1 MKHSIS
7 QTQILMKKI
16 TFVALLLLLVTQ
28 LTYAQET
35 YKKVSITATPNAIQQ
50 LDDEGIDLTCGVIIR
65 NNTMDIELT
74 QYQLD
79 KLTARGIPYTVLIE
93 DMVAFYSQRAIADLP
108 RATRELQQMKA
119 TAASYRSYSVD
130 EVLNNVG
137 QYSECEEID
146 WAVPANW
153 HLNNAANYPSE
164 TNHFGGCLTYQM
176 VLDELD
182 AMRAQYPGLISVK
195 SDASLVSGESNIAAN
210 KQTTFEGRKVYYVRI
225 SNDPNVDNPNRPE
238 TLYQSLIH
246 SREAATVMNQLY
258 FMWYLL
264 ENYATDPAIQNLINN
279 QELYFIPVLNPDGF
293 VYNQTVAPDG
303 GGGQR
308 KNRNTTGS
316 NSCSTYLNG
325 IDLNRNSAYYWG
337 NGGSSAS
344 ACNDTY
350 MGTGPFSE
358 NETQIMRDFFLDHD
372 FKLALNHHSYK
383 NAMLH
388 AYAGVNQTNPRP
400 DEYAKYN
407 HDMSYY
413 NRYMHGPSTNVT
425 SLNSGNMNDWML
437 GGPAGTSANGTATG
451 TGSGKNTLSWTPENG
466 LSSEGTGGSYGGF
479 WPQPSNFVHIAKRA
493 MRMNF
498 LAAYYSGK
506 YAKLHDFNQS
516 DIISLNGDLKF
527 AVENLGQTAS
537 DFTVTVTPISAN
549 ILTVGAP
556 STQTG
561 MPVLQQ
567 NNVNISYTLDPAIQL
582 NDKIEFKVTLTN
594 DNASDNVLYEA
605 NIVKH
610 YSPTVL
616 FDGNAL
622 SNWSQTTGT
631 WYTTSDAYSSTAIT
645 STNGGTY
652 ASNDTKHIQMNG
664 SLDVT
669 GNAKTVIQFYAKWDL
684 ERSFDYVQLE
694 GSTNGTTWTPLCGK
708 LTKPGAPDD
717 NNNYSNKSGT
727 NNNFQPDYEPL
738 YDGDTQERWNMEE
751 IVIDATDNSFLNNQS
766 TVYLRFEFK
775 TDSNNRNDTYYN
787 MDFEGFT
794 FDDFKVIGI
803 QIPCETTVPTSLA
816 VSNLTTST
824 ATVTWDAIPSA
835 TYDVRY
841 RVVGDPNWTEATDIN
856 DITYTITGLTFN
868 DYEVQVRTRCAV
880 STSAY
885 SDSEN
890 FTISQCIGDVVSV
903 FPYNESFESGLG
915 LWSQGASNEIDW
927 TRFSGLTPS
936 NTGSNPINTTGPSA
950 ASDGSF
956 YMYTESSSANN
967 EKEAYLVSPCI
978 QLNGMENSELTFDY
992 HMFGANMGTLT
1003 LEVSI
1008 DNGVTYTTE
1017 FTRTGNHPNQN
1028 ANSDPWITETV
1039 DLSDYNDQTIKLR
1052 FYGLTGSNYT
1062 SDISIDNISITADE
1076 PAVLVAP
1083 TAVCQNITVQLD
1095 ATGNAT
1101 IVAADVDG
1109 GSTDDV
1115 AITNY
1120 SIDISTFDCSNVGT
1134 PVNVTLTVTDA
1145 DNQTDTCTATVTV
1158 ADSIDP
1164 LCVTKDITIELDA
1177 SGNASITASQIDNGS
1192 SDNCGLTGFSVTP
1205 SSFNSGNTGDNTV
1218 TFTVVDVNGNSSN
1231 CTAIVTVNDNAL
1243 SIANFN
1249 SDNVIIK
1256 PNPFNTNVTINLSS
1270 NLNNSEF
1277 EINIYDLNG
1286 RVVLTQRKSCLQ
1298 GTIKVNNLE
1307 QLEQAPYFIKIRN
1320 TENGTTVT
1328 KRLIKN

>member
-1 MKHSIS
+1 
-7 QTQILMKKI
+7 MKKI

-28 LTYAQET
+28 LTYSQET

-50 LDDEGIDLTCGVIIR
+50 LDNEGIDLTCGVIIR
-65 NNTMDIELT
+65 NNTIDIELT

-79 KLTARGIPYTVLIE
+79 KLTDRGIPYTVLIE
-93 DMVAFYSQRAIADLP
+93 DMVAFYSQRAIEDLP
-108 RATRELQQMKA
+108 RASQELQQMKA

-137 QYSECEEID
+137 QYNECEEID

-153 HLNNAANYPSE
+153 NLNDAANYPAE

-182 AMRAQYPGLISVK
+182 AMRTQYPGLISVK

-210 KQTTFEGRKVYYVRI
+210 KQTTFEGRTVYYVRI

-264 ENYATDPAIQNLINN
+264 ENYNTDPAIQNLLNN

-293 VYNQTVAPDG
+293 VYNQTNAPNG

-316 NSCSTYLNG
+316 NSCSTYLDG

-451 TGSGKNTLSWTPENG
+451 TGSGKNTMSWTPENG

-498 LAAYYSGK
+498 IAAYYSGK

-516 DIISLNGDLKF
+516 DILSLNGDLKF

-567 NNVNISYTLDPAIQL
+567 NNVNINYTLDPAIQL

-594 DNASDNVLYEA
+594 DYASDNVLYEA

-652 ASNDTKHIQMNG
+652 ASNDTKRIQMNG
-664 SLDVT
+664 SLDVS

-717 NNNYSNKSGT
+717 NNNYSNKSSA
-727 NNNFQPDYEPL
+727 NNDFQPDYEPL

-803 QIPCETTVPTSLA
+803 QIPCETTVPTNLS
-816 VSNLTTST
+816 VSNVDANS
-824 ATVTWDAIPSA
+824 ATVNWDLIPSA
-835 TYDVRY
+835 TYDLRY
-841 RVVGDPNWTEATDIN
+841 KENTASTWIDVLDVTSN
-856 DITYTITGLTFN
+856 TYDITGLTTSTPY
-868 DYEVQVRTRCAV
+868 DVEVRTKCTT

-885 SDSEN
+885 TSIDFTTTAINYCASEGN
-890 FTISQCIGDVVSV
+890 NANDDDEWIGNVT
-903 FPYNESFESGLG
+903 LG
-915 LWSQGASNEIDW
+915 DIN
-927 TRFSGLTPS
+927 
-936 NTGSNPINTTGPSA
+936 NTTGDDHYSNFTA
-950 ASDGSF
+950 ISTDLDKTATHSISVTKSWKGTEYNEGIIVWIDFNQDGDFDDADEEVVSIA
-956 YMYTESSSANN
+956 ANN
-967 EKEAYLVSPCI
+967 TSTVSGNIAIPI
-978 QLNGMENSELTFDY
+978 SALLGNTRMRVSLKYNGLATSCASFQYGEVEDY
-992 HMFGANMGTLT
+992 TVNITDGTL
-1003 LEVSI
+1003 S
-1008 DNGVTYTTE
+1008 
-1017 FTRTGNHPNQN
+1017 
-1028 ANSDPWITETV
+1028 NSD
-1039 DLSDYNDQTIKLR
+1039 
-1052 FYGLTGSNYT
+1052 F
-1062 SDISIDNISITADE
+1062 DINEIS
-1076 PAVLVAP
+1076 V
-1083 TAVCQNITVQLD
+1083 
-1095 ATGNAT
+1095 
-1101 IVAADVDG
+1101 
-1109 GSTDDV
+1109 
-1115 AITNY
+1115 Y
-1120 SIDISTFDCSNVGT
+1120 
-1134 PVNVTLTVTDA
+1134 
-1145 DNQTDTCTATVTV
+1145 
-1158 ADSIDP
+1158 
-1164 LCVTKDITIELDA
+1164 
-1177 SGNASITASQIDNGS
+1177 
-1192 SDNCGLTGFSVTP
+1192 
-1205 SSFNSGNTGDNTV
+1205 
-1218 TFTVVDVNGNSSN
+1218 
-1231 CTAIVTVNDNAL
+1231 
-1243 SIANFN
+1243 
-1249 SDNVIIK
+1249 
-1256 PNPFNTNVTINLSS
+1256 PNPFNNNINIKLPNSLSNNSISVELYDISGRLITKLENKHAINNTINVSSLDNLSS
-1270 NLNNSEF
+1270 GAYFLKIMDNTSNNTV
-1277 EINIYDLNG
+1277 I
-1286 RVVLTQRKSCLQ
+1286 RKI
-1298 GTIKVNNLE
+1298 IK
-1307 QLEQAPYFIKIRN
+1307 
-1320 TENGTTVT
+1320 
-1328 KRLIKN
+1328 